1 MSARILLVDD
11 HEIVREGI
19 RMLISRSRPEWEI
32 CGEAANGNDAVEA
45 IKNLKPDVVVLD
57 ITMPGLSG
65 LEVASQVTKLNLGSR
80 VLMFTMHES
89 EMLHGE
95 VRRTGA
101 QGYVLKS
108 QAARDLIRAID
119 TLLAGGS
126 FFGPQ
131 SVSTPPGGRREKGPG
146 EPGLGMVHRRARLFR
161 RSAGTLRLR
170 NPGPLDEP
178 FSGSFWEKRCCAL

>member
-1 MSARILLVDD
+1 
-11 HEIVREGI
+11 
-19 RMLISRSRPEWEI
+19 
-32 CGEAANGNDAVEA
+32 
-45 IKNLKPDVVVLD
+45 
-57 ITMPGLSG
+57 
-65 LEVASQVTKLNLGSR
+65 
-80 VLMFTMHES
+80 MHES

-131 SVSTPPGGRREKGPG
+131 SVSTPPAGRRERGPG
-146 EPGLGMVHRRARLFR
+146 EPGLRMVHRRPRLFR
-161 RSAGTLRLR
+161 RSAGAPRPR
-170 NPGPLDEP
+170 NLVRQTSP
-178 FSGSFWEKRCCAL
+178 FSTSLVWTKRCCAL